1 MNDRD
6 LYDLLDQL
14 DQATGIL
21 ICDLDGADFREAL
34 QRTLDRPDAQAGPL
48 IAAERGW
55 FVIIPRPSVGREYR
69 GPYPTSQHALVR
81 AVTTLWNRAQE
92 YRAML

>member
-21 ICDLDGADFREAL
+21 ICDLDGADFRAAL
-34 QRTLDRPDAQAGPL
+34 HRTLDRPDPQHEPVL
-48 IAAERGW
+48 TAARGW
-55 FVIIPRPSVGREYR
+55 FVIIPRSPSGQEYR
-69 GPYPTSQHALVR
+69 GPYPTSQHALVG

-92 YRAML
+92 YRALL